1 MAWTDNVQENIKSG
15 LIEVLILSLLSVEDM
30 YGYQIKTE
38 LANRTNQ
45 AFLVKEGSLYGPLY
59 RMEERKLI
67 SSRKELVGQRRF
79 RNYYHLEDAGR
90 EYLQYAIREFQA
102 IFNGSYHLI
111 EGCGLIEEKKMK
123 QR

>member
-15 LIEVLILSLLSVEDM
+15 LIEVLILSLLSTEDM

-38 LANRTNQ
+38 LANRTDQ

-67 SSRKELVGQRRF
+67 SSRKELVGEKRF
-79 RNYYHLEDAGR
+79 RNYYHIENSGK
-90 EYLQYAIREFQA
+90 EYLEYAVKEFQSV
-102 IFNGSYHLI
+102 FSGSYNLI
-111 EGCGLIEEKKMK
+111 KGCGLIEEDK
-123 QR
+123 